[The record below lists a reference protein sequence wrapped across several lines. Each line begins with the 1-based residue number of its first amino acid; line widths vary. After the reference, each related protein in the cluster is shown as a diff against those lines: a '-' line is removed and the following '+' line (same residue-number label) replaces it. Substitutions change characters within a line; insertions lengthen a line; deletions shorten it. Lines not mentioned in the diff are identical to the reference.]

1 MTISEI
7 KKRINEI
14 DFLLDSNISDEKFT
28 TLEEEAKNLTL
39 EFGRI
44 ERLENLKSV
53 KEIKNLNDW
62 TKKFLL
68 GFPTGTRTI
77 TNKQAQIFSKIGHGK
92 PFIFNGRRYDFNINY
107 RVGFGHLII
116 TTI

>member
-14 DFLLDSNISDEKFT
+14 DSLLDSNISDEKFT

-39 EFGRI
+39 ELGK
-44 ERLENLKSV
+44 LEKLEDLKSV

-62 TKKFLL
+62 TKNFLS
-68 GFPTGTRTI
+68 GFSSGTKAI
-77 TNKQAQIFSKIGHGK
+77 TNKQAKVFSKIGHGE
-92 PFIFNGRRYDFNINY
+92 PFIYNGRRYDFNINY
-107 RVGFGHLII
+107 RVGFGCLII